1 MLLDLKALSEH
12 FARLVLMRIL
22 AIILL
27 IQSAMV
33 AWLVVRL
40 DAVDRHL
47 VRLSASTAPSA
58 LAVAPRPPA
67 IPPDGMS
74 ADVDGGAASLS
85 PEQIRAII
93 REELG
98 EWLAAFSNERP
109 VGTSSSDSAPAAHGR
124 RAAAGDPGQT
134 EEVAHALDYYVS
146 VGRISD
152 AEMGR
157 LKSDIARLPDPER
170 RRMLAKLVGALNS
183 GQLEG
188 RL

>member
-1 MLLDLKALSEH
+1 
-12 FARLVLMRIL
+12 MRIL

-33 AWLVVRL
+33 AWLLVRL

-47 VRLSASTAPSA
+47 DRLSASIAPSA
-58 LAVAPRPPA
+58 QSGALVPPA
-67 IPPDGMS
+67 NRPNEIS
-74 ADVDGGAASLS
+74 ADGEPGAASLS
-85 PEQIRAII
+85 PDRLRAII

-98 EWLAAFSNERP
+98 EWLAGISKERGSDP
-109 VGTSSSDSAPAAHGR
+109 SSSDSAQAAHVR
-124 RAAAGDPGQT
+124 QAAAGDPVRT
-134 EEVAHALDYYVS
+134 EEVAHAIDYYIS
-146 VGRISD
+146 IGRISD

-170 RRMLAKLVGALNS
+170 RRMLARLVGALNS